1 MQRPSGTRV
10 RLWWERAA
18 WVLPLCGILAG
29 GLLVQLV
36 EFVDEVTYIVE
47 GRANTVSPEAAT
59 AVLAAIGGGM
69 ITFSGFV
76 FSFAILIVQFGS
88 SAYSPRMVSYFL
100 RRRVTQWILALFL
113 ATITYSFVGLIS
125 IGSEGRAQF
134 APTLTVSVALLLL
147 VLSLVGFVVL
157 MATTGSQI
165 RVDAVVASLGR
176 HSRRQLSRR
185 LPRQERAVAREIE
198 VPAVAAESE
207 VAAVLD
213 HLVPVDYYG
222 PSGQIVAIDVRG
234 LSRLARD
241 QGIVLEVNLRVGDA
255 ITGGTPIA
263 HATGTTTRLER
274 AVSRALVIDDER
286 SIVHDPLYALRLLVD
301 IAIRALSPA
310 INDPTTAVRAL
321 DEIEGV
327 LREAATRRLGTLRV
341 DVAPG
346 TLVLSTATWEEVV
359 DLALLEIADS
369 GRSQIQ
375 ISRRLVALLDDLIPD
390 VPEARRAA
398 LLRCRANLEA
408 AAMEGA
414 FTGRSREV
422 ALHGDRQGLGGS
434 A

>member
-1 MQRPSGTRV
+1 M
-10 RLWWERAA
+10 
-18 WVLPLCGILAG
+18 LPLAGIVVGA
-29 GLLVQLV
+29 LLVQVV

-47 GRANTVSPEAAT
+47 GRANTISPEAAT

-113 ATITYSFVGLIS
+113 ATISYSFLGLVS
-125 IGSEGRAQF
+125 IGSAGRAQF

-147 VLSLVGFVVL
+147 VFSLVGFIVL
-157 MATTGSQI
+157 MSTTGSQI

-185 LPRQERAVAREIE
+185 LPRQDRVVGDAEPGAA
-198 VPAVAAESE
+198 AGAAEQDT
-207 VAAVLD
+207 AAVLD
-213 HLVPVDYYG
+213 DLVPIDYLG
-222 PSGQIVAIDVRG
+222 PNGQIVAIDVRR
-234 LSRLARD
+234 LSRVAQEQGLVLAMT
-241 QGIVLEVNLRVGDA
+241 LRVGDA

-263 HATGTTTRLER
+263 HAPSISEGLRR
-274 AVSRALVIDDER
+274 SVSRALVVDDER

-310 INDPTTAVRAL
+310 VNDPTTAVRAL

-327 LREAATRRLGTLRV
+327 LRVAASRRLGTLRL

-346 TLVLSTATWEEVV
+346 TVVISTATWDEVV

-369 GRSQIQ
+369 GRSQVQ
-375 ISRRLVALLDDLIPD
+375 ISRRLVGLLDDLIPD
-390 VPEARRAA
+390 VPEDRRVA
-398 LLRCRANLEA
+398 LLRYRAELEVA
-408 AAMEGA
+408 VREGA
-414 FTGRSREV
+414 FSGRSREV
-422 ALHGDRQGLGGS
+422 ALRGDRQGLGGS